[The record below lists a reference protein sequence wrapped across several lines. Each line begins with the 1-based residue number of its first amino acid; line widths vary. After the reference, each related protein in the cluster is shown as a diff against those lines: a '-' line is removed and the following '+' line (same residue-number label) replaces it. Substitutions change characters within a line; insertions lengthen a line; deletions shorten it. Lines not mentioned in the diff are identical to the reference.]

1 MNDLLFIPPEPPR
14 RSQTAIWSFVLSLSG
29 IVVGLMGSSDGD
41 IGLLMV
47 GLGALWA
54 AVILGFVA
62 IHRIGRA
69 AGRSSGSGLA
79 FWGIVIAGISLVIAL
94 LGPEISHPRSMA
106 RRYQA
111 LNNLKQIGLA
121 LHNYESSEGR
131 FPPAVVY
138 SPEGRPLYSWRV
150 LILPYMEERPLFD
163 AFNLSEPWDGP
174 NNRELLARRPGVFNP
189 LEYESDRTLT
199 SAQVFNGP
207 GAAFDDR
214 RGEPLRGFTDPTGQT
229 ILVVEASEPV
239 AWSRPIDLPFS
250 EVTQIPPLGRVF
262 KGGNRSDAR
271 KVPDGFLALFVDG
284 SVRTLK
290 RSIPEAELRALI
302 TRNGG
307 ELIVLDEFPSFR

>member
-1 MNDLLFIPPEPPR
+1 MNDLLFIEPEPPR
-14 RSQTAIWSFVLSLSG
+14 RSQLAIWSFVLSLSG
-29 IVVGLMGSSDGD
+29 IVVALMATSEHD
-41 IGLLMV
+41 IGLMIV
-47 GLGALWA
+47 GLGAMVTA
-54 AVILGFVA
+54 IILGLVA
-62 IHRIGRA
+62 INHIAR
-69 AGRSSGSGLA
+69 GSRGFGLA
-79 FWGIVIAGISLVIAL
+79 RWGIAIAGCSLAVAL
-94 LGPEISHPRSMA
+94 LAPAYSSARTAA
-106 RRYQA
+106 RRAQSM
-111 LNNLKQIGLA
+111 NNLKQIGLA
-121 LHNYESSEGR
+121 LINYESIEGR

-138 SPEGRPLYSWRV
+138 STEGKPLYSWRV
-150 LILPYMEERPLFD
+150 LILPYMEEKPLYD

-174 NNRELLARRPGVFNP
+174 NNRGLLARRPGVFNP

-214 RGEPLRGFTDPTGQT
+214 RGEPLRGFTDPRSQT
-229 ILVVEASEPV
+229 LLVVEASEPV

-262 KGGNRSDAR
+262 KNGNRSDAR
-271 KVPDGFLALFVDG
+271 KVPDEFLALFADG
-284 SVRTLK
+284 SVRSLK